1 MTIFYYVA
9 TAFISYILGIVTIS
23 LVSNHSGYDKG
34 FRDGYDLAKQ
44 DSL

>member
-1 MTIFYYVA
+1 MTVFYLIITHI
-9 TAFISYILGIVTIS
+9 TAYALGVLTIS

-34 FRDGYDLAKQ
+34 FQDGYDTAKQ